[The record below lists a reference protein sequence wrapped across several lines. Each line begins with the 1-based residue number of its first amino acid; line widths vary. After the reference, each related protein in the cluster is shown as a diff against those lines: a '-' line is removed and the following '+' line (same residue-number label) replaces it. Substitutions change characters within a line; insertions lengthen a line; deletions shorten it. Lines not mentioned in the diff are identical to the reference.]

1 MADRNALL
9 EDALD
14 AFVGYLRASTPRQSA
29 AVASAALTVHQFRA
43 LLVIGMMGE
52 PTTTEVAEHVGV
64 QASVG
69 TGIVHRLVDSGLV
82 ARREDPADR
91 RIRRLVLTSKGKAL
105 SEEAVGAARAQRRA
119 QLQCLSEAQLVQLA
133 DISRTL
139 HEYLPQTR

>member
-29 AVASAALTVHQFRA
+29 SVADAALTVHQFRA
-43 LLVIGMMGE
+43 LLHVGMMGE
-52 PTTTEVAEHVGV
+52 PTTTEVADAVGV

-69 TGIVHRLVDSGLV
+69 TGIVHRLVDAGLV
-82 ARREDPADR
+82 ERREDATDR
-91 RIRRLVLTSKGKAL
+91 RIRRLSLTAKGKAL
-105 SEEAVGAARAQRRA
+105 TEEAVGAARAQRRA
-119 QLQCLSEAQLVQLA
+119 QLQCLSEAQLVQLT
-133 DISRTL
+133 DIARTL